1 MCILAHKPKISQ
13 QVEKQ
18 TKYCESTIGKLS
30 TNCQWMSVSLASH
43 MVACQLAVLIGQKYL
58 QTLLI
63 EDAPGPSHPS
73 LTQWTQA
80 QIDCPLAPSLSLSR
94 LQSLHQAP
102 CMFQHYKNTQSN
114 RNRRASDR
122 ARIHRN
128 SVATAAQ
135 SPHSP
140 PSRGASRAWQLS

>member
-1 MCILAHKPKISQ
+1 MSHNSTYSAREFMCILAHKPKISQ

-80 QIDCPLAPSLSLSR
+80 QIDCPLAPSLSLSLSASKPSSSTMHVST
-94 LQSLHQAP
+94 LQKHPIEPKPPS
-102 CMFQHYKNTQSN
+102 FGSG
-114 RNRRASDR
+114 SDPPKQR
-122 ARIHRN
+122 CYCRP
-128 SVATAAQ
+128 VAT
-135 SPHSP
+135 
-140 PSRGASRAWQLS
+140 

>member
-80 QIDCPLAPSLSLSR
+80 QIDCPLAPSLSLS
-94 LQSLHQAP
+94 LGFKAFIKHHA
-102 CMFQHYKNTQSN
+102 CFNTTKTPN
-114 RNRRASDR
+114 RTETAEL
-122 ARIHRN
+122 RIGLG
-128 SVATAAQ
+128 STETALLL
-135 SPHSP
+135 P
-140 PSRGASRAWQLS
+140 PSRHIALLREEPAVPGS